1 MKTACIVVSKR
12 SEEEYCT
19 LSAITRPKMV
29 NGVSIWK
36 IHYFIQWCKCLQ
48 VAWKSQ
54 QPVGL
59 NYSKA
64 PICFHQSIHGI
75 YSQYPVWVQ
84 FVYILWSWNL
94 IRTFMKLRTSLKMG
108 HVWSKPRSLGQ
119 ILEKPSL
126 YFRDQIIMKLG
137 QSVCL
142 DESCKCLKI
151 GRVGLGQ
158 IIGCNL
164 NPCS

>member
-12 SEEEYCT
+12 SEDEYCT

-84 FVYILWSWNL
+84 FVYILWRMVL
-94 IRTFMKLRTSLKMG
+94 PRMVVLR
-108 HVWSKPRSLGQ
+108 WSKKCGRTDADGAWSQQLT
-119 ILEKPSL
+119 LS
-126 YFRDQIIMKLG
+126 D
-137 QSVCL
+137 SCS
-142 DESCKCLKI
+142 DE
-151 GRVGLGQ
+151 
-158 IIGCNL
+158 L
-164 NPCS
+164 N